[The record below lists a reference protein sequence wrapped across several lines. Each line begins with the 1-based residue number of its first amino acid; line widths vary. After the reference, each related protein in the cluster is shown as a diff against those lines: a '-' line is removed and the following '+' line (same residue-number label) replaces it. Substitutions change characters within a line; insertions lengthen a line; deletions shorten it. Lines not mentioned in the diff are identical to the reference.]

1 VIGSLLPVF
10 ESPTPLPPGHD
21 HLRS

>member
-1 VIGSLLPVF
+1 VIGSLLPVL